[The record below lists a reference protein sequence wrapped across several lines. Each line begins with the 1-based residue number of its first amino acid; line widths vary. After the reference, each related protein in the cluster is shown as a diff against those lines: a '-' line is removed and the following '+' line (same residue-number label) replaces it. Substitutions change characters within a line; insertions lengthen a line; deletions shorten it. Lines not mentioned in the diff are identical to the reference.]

1 MTKPIKQGRLV
12 CACGCKTRFDP
23 VNPRHIYATL
33 KCKNRATQRAWRMRA
48 VKALAT
54 VNGGK

>member
-12 CACGCKTRFDP
+12 CACGCGMRFDP

-33 KCKNRATQRAWRMRA
+33 KCKNRATQRAWRTRA
-48 VKALAT
+48 VAALKRVSA
-54 VNGGK
+54 